1 MQKAVGVGMHLLV
14 ALNAV
19 HVEAHA
25 ANCLYKDLY
34 EWEKIGVVPWVRTYT
49 EYGEG

>member
-1 MQKAVGVGMHLLV
+1 MQKAVGIGVNLLV

-25 ANCLYKDLY
+25 IDCLYEDLY
-34 EWEKIGVVPWVRTYT
+34 D
-49 EYGEG
+49 